1 MRLLLAEDEKALSKA
16 LTVLLKHNN
25 YSVDAVYNGQEAL
38 EYLEADIYD
47 GVILDIMMPKVDGL
61 TVLKTIREKGN
72 TVPVIL
78 LTAKSDLNDKITGLD
93 YGADDYL
100 AKPFATQELLARIR
114 AITRRR
120 DGKMDGVTLSYNG
133 VQLKKLTFELSYQ
146 GKSVKL
152 NNKEFQMAEMFIG
165 SPGRVYSVDYFMDRV
180 WGFDSEAEM
189 NVVWV
194 YISYLRKKIKEIGA
208 PLKITANRNVGYYLE
223 RADD

>member
-1 MRLLLAEDEKALSKA
+1 
-16 LTVLLKHNN
+16 
-25 YSVDAVYNGQEAL
+25 
-38 EYLEADIYD
+38 
-47 GVILDIMMPKVDGL
+47 
-61 TVLKTIREKGN
+61 
-72 TVPVIL
+72 
-78 LTAKSDLNDKITGLD
+78 
-93 YGADDYL
+93 
-100 AKPFATQELLARIR
+100 
-114 AITRRR
+114 
-120 DGKMDGVTLSYNG
+120 MDGVTLSYNG
-133 VQLKKLTFELSYQ
+133 VQLKRLTFELSYQ

>member
-120 DGKMDGVTLSYNG
+120 DGQMDGVTLSYNG
-133 VQLKKLTFELSYQ
+133 VQLKRLTFELSYQ

>member
-1 MRLLLAEDEKALSKA
+1 
-16 LTVLLKHNN
+16 
-25 YSVDAVYNGQEAL
+25 
-38 EYLEADIYD
+38 
-47 GVILDIMMPKVDGL
+47 MMPKVDGL

-120 DGKMDGVTLSYNG
+120 DGKMDDVTLSYNG
-133 VQLKKLTFELSYQ
+133 VQLKRLTFELSYQ